1 MSAGKTAVTRHAV
14 HPLLAERWSP
24 RAFTERSVDRET
36 LGSLLEAARWAPSSN
51 NEQPWRFLVARRE
64 DGAPFQRILACLV
77 PFNQAW
83 AQKAPVLL
91 LALARTRSERD
102 GRPNRLALY
111 DVGQA
116 VAHLTFQASALGL
129 AVHQMAGI
137 EIDKIRADFALPEEL
152 EPAAAVAIG
161 YPGDPATLP
170 ERLREREA
178 LPRERKSLAEIVLS
192 GPVGAE
198 E

>member
-1 MSAGKTAVTRHAV
+1 MSHGKPAVTRHPI

-24 RAFTERSVDRET
+24 RAFADRSVDREAV
-36 LGSLLEAARWAPSSN
+36 GSLLEAARWAPSSN

-64 DGAPFQRILACLV
+64 DGPLFQRILGCLV
-77 PFNQAW
+77 PGNQAW
-83 AQKAPVLL
+83 AQNAPVLL
-91 LALARTRSERD
+91 LALARLRRERD
-102 GRPNRLALY
+102 GAPNRLALY

-137 EIDKIRADFALPEEL
+137 DVEKIRADFALPEDL
-152 EPAAAVAIG
+152 EPATAVAVG

-178 LPRERKSLAEIVLS
+178 LPRERKSLAEIMLE
-192 GPVGAE
+192 GR
-198 E
+198 

>member
-1 MSAGKTAVTRHAV
+1 MSSGKTAVTRHPI

-24 RAFTERSVDRET
+24 RAFAERSVAPEAI
-36 LGSLLEAARWAPSSN
+36 GSLLEAARWAPSSN
-51 NEQPWRFLVARRE
+51 NEQPWRFVVARRE
-64 DGAPFQRILACLV
+64 DAALFQKILGCLV

-83 AQKAPVLL
+83 AQNAPVLL
-91 LALARTRSERD
+91 LALAQTRSARD

-137 EIDKIRADFALPEEL
+137 DLDKIRADFALPEDL
-152 EPAAAVAIG
+152 EPAAAAAIG
-161 YPGDPATLP
+161 YAGDPATLP
-170 ERLREREA
+170 DRFRQREA
-178 LPRERKSLAEIVLS
+178 LPRERKGLEEIVLAKPS
-192 GPVGAE
+192 GEA
-198 E
+198 

>member
-1 MSAGKTAVTRHAV
+1 MSHGKPAVTRHPI

-24 RAFTERSVDRET
+24 RAFADRSVDPEA

-64 DGAPFQRILACLV
+64 DGPLFQRILGCLV
-77 PFNQAW
+77 PGNQAW
-83 AQKAPVLL
+83 AQNAPVLL
-91 LALARTRSERD
+91 LALARLRRERD
-102 GRPNRLALY
+102 GAPNRLALY

-137 EIDKIRADFALPEEL
+137 DVEKIRADFQLPEDL
-152 EPAAAVAIG
+152 EPATAVAVG

-170 ERLREREA
+170 ERLREREV
-178 LPRERKSLAEIVLS
+178 LPRERKNLEEIVLS
-192 GPVGAE
+192 GR
-198 E
+198 

>member
-1 MSAGKTAVTRHAV
+1 MSHGKPAVTRHPI

-24 RAFTERSVDRET
+24 RAFADRSVDREAV
-36 LGSLLEAARWAPSSN
+36 GSLLEAARWAPSSN

-64 DGAPFQRILACLV
+64 DGPLFQRILGCLV
-77 PFNQAW
+77 PGNQAW
-83 AQKAPVLL
+83 AQNAPVLL
-91 LALARTRSERD
+91 LALARLRRERD
-102 GRPNRLALY
+102 GAPNRLALY

-137 EIDKIRADFALPEEL
+137 DVEKIRADFALPEDL
-152 EPAAAVAIG
+152 EPATAVAVG

-178 LPRERKSLAEIVLS
+178 LPRERTSLAEIMLE
-192 GPVGAE
+192 GR
-198 E
+198 

>member
-1 MSAGKTAVTRHAV
+1 MSHGKPAVTRHPI

-24 RAFTERSVDRET
+24 RAFADRSVDLET

-64 DGAPFQRILACLV
+64 DGPLFQRILGCLV
-77 PFNQAW
+77 PGNQAW
-83 AQKAPVLL
+83 ARNAPVLL
-91 LALARTRSERD
+91 LALARLRRERD
-102 GRPNRLALY
+102 GAPNRLALY

-129 AVHQMAGI
+129 VVHQMAGI
-137 EIDKIRADFALPEEL
+137 EVDKIRADFALPAEL
-152 EPAAAVAIG
+152 EPATAVAVG

-170 ERLREREA
+170 DRLREREA
-178 LPRERKSLAEIVLS
+178 LPRERKSLDEIVLA
-192 GPVGAE
+192 GR
-198 E
+198 